1 MTNEVPLLQCK
12 KLEFGYGKVL
22 GAAGVSVAA
31 DVVGTSGA
39 VGAAPALAA
48 PLDFTLSAGE
58 VVAVVGANGSG
69 KSTLL
74 KTLAGFVKPLSGAFE
89 IEGVANMP
97 LRERAKKIALV
108 RMGNMVPSRMTAR
121 EFVGLG
127 RTPYSNFLDG
137 RSAEDERIV
146 DDALATVGMTAFASR
161 AVAELSDGERS
172 RVYLAEA
179 LAQQVQILLLDE
191 PDAFLDV
198 PHSHHLFKMLRTLAA
213 ERKMGILVSTHSI
226 EYAEKY
232 CNRMMVIDKNCIQ
245 VDTAAEARTHGLLR
259 WTEEE
264 IV

>member
-1 MTNEVPLLQCK
+1 MTNKVPLLQCN

-22 GAAGVSVAA
+22 GATA
-31 DVVGTSGA
+31 VVGTSGA
-39 VGAAPALAA
+39 AAVAPALAA

-74 KTLAGFVKPLSGAFE
+74 KTLAGFVQPLSGAFE

-108 RMGNMVPSRMTAR
+108 RMGNMVLSRMTVR

-137 RSAEDERIV
+137 RLAEDERIV
-146 DDALATVGMTAFASR
+146 DDALATVGMTAFANR

-232 CNRMMVIDKNCIQ
+232 CNRMMVIDKGCIQ
-245 VDTAAEARTHGLLR
+245 VDTAAEARVHGLLR

-264 IV
+264 VV